1 MKEFL
6 FLKIIFYRMNYEL
19 NGVCERYKA
28 KRNHDLP
35 SRYTERQKRCNVWD
49 FYRMSENRC
58 PCCNYKI
65 RSDHLEDL
73 EWEKNIEKIINR
85 YLLHIFSDYCSSSQ
99 L

>member
-35 SRYTERQKRCNVWD
+35 SRYTERQKKDVMYVR
-49 FYRMSENRC
+49 F
-58 PCCNYKI
+58 
-65 RSDHLEDL
+65 L
-73 EWEKNIEKIINR
+73 
-85 YLLHIFSDYCSSSQ
+85 
-99 L
+99 